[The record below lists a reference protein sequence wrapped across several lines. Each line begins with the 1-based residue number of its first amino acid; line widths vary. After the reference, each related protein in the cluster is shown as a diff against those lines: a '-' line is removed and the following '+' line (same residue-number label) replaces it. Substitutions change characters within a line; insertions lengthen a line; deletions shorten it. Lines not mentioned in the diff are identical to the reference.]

1 MEHNASID
9 DIGDFLEKY
18 GKNKKVK
25 LLDIG
30 CSDGGKV
37 FKFLDKKVFSEIVY
51 MGLDSVYWDND
62 KNLQPVSLGKR
73 QFIYGDACNLPFLA
87 GEFNFIILSH
97 VFEHIEDSEKLCFEI
112 NRVINKKGKVL
123 VIVPLEKGGV
133 IGFINKNRNL
143 WRYFRVFLSLL
154 KILPYHAISPHVRFK
169 SYKEYLMYF
178 EKRFKVIESYTR
190 GSFGMLVISV
200 LHENLMGFGR
210 QKINLMEIV
219 KNNFPGFF
227 RKAYRKNKNF
237 KMDAVFI
244 LEPKQ
249 WFLF

>member
-30 CSDGGKV
+30 CSDGEKV
-37 FKFLDKKVFSEIVY
+37 LRFLDKKGFSEVVY
-51 MGLDSVYWDND
+51 VGLDSVYWDND
-62 KNLQPVSLGKR
+62 KNLQPASLGKR
-73 QFIYGDACNLPFLA
+73 QFIYSDACNLPFPA
-87 GEFNFIILSH
+87 AEFNFIILSH
-97 VFEHIEDSEKLCFEI
+97 VFEHVQDSEKLCFEI
-112 NRVINKKGKVL
+112 NRVIKKEGKIL
-123 VIVPLEKGGV
+123 VIVPLEKGGIV
-133 IGFINKNRNL
+133 GFINRNRNL
-143 WRYFRVFLSLL
+143 WKRLRIILDYLRVF
-154 KILPYHAISPHVRFK
+154 PYRAISPHIHFK
-169 SYKEYLMYF
+169 SYEEYNNFF
-178 EKRFKVIESYTR
+178 EKNFRVVERYTR
-190 GSFGMLVISV
+190 GSFWMLFISA
-200 LHENLMGFGR
+200 LHENLTGFGR

-219 KNNFPGFF
+219 KNNFSGFF

-249 WFLF
+249 

>member
-18 GKNKKVK
+18 GKNKKVR

-37 FKFLDKKVFSEIVY
+37 LRFLDKKVFSEVVY
-51 MGLDSVYWDND
+51 VGIDSVYWDND
-62 KNLQPVSLGKR
+62 KNLKPASSEQKI
-73 QFIYGDACNLPFLA
+73 FIYGDACNLPFPDK
-87 GEFNFIILSH
+87 EFDLIILSH
-97 VFEHIEDSEKLCFEI
+97 VFEHIQDSEKLCFEI
-112 NRVINKKGKVL
+112 NRVIKKEGKIL
-123 VIVPLEKGGV
+123 VIVPIEKGDIV
-133 IGFINKNRNL
+133 GFINRNRNL
-143 WRYFRVFLSLL
+143 WKRLRIILDYLRVF
-154 KILPYHAISPHVRFK
+154 PYRAISPHIHFK
-169 SYKEYLMYF
+169 SYEEYKKFF
-178 EKRFKVIESYTR
+178 EKKFNIVESYAR
-190 GSFGMLVISV
+190 GSFWMLFISA

-244 LEPKQ
+244 LEQKR
-249 WFLF
+249 